1 MIKNYFTI
9 ALRNLWRS
17 KGFSFINILGLA
29 IGIATCLL
37 IVLYVLHELSY
48 DRYNEKADQI
58 VRVTFKG
65 KLNGESLTVAL
76 AAAPVAKTL
85 KNDFPEVLEATRLRH
100 NNSPFISYEDKTFKE
115 KSLAYVDS
123 NFFQVF
129 SIPFLKGD
137 PKTALIA
144 PKSLVLTLATARKYF
159 GHEDPI
165 GKVLLVGSQKE
176 AYQVTG
182 LIDKVPSN
190 SHFHMDL
197 FGSLSTLEEAKQN
210 FWFGINFNTYLVLPK
225 GYDYHQLEAKLP
237 QVVNNYMG
245 PDVQRFMG
253 VSLEEMRKK
262 GDEVGLFLQPLTDI
276 HLRSDYAFE
285 LEPGGDI
292 RYVYIFAAIAV
303 FVLLIACINF
313 MNLSTAGAAKRAKEV
328 GIRKVLGSVQSQLVR
343 QFLLESIL
351 MTLLA
356 LLLGI
361 GLMKLSLPLFNR
373 LTGKE
378 LDFAWWTN
386 PAVLLG
392 LLLFG
397 LLVGIISGSYPAFFL
412 SSFRPIAVLKG
423 KLTVGRESLG
433 LRSALVV
440 FQFFISIALMVCTV
454 TVYQQLQYMQSKK
467 LGYDTSQVLVIH
479 DSYALGSNEEV
490 LKKQLQAHPQVV
502 NASIS
507 GYVPVGDSY
516 NNNNL
521 FQPEDNPDR
530 NVAMRQYG
538 VDHDY
543 VPTLGM
549 EMALGRN
556 FSQDFPTDSSAAI
569 INEAA
574 VQLLGWGKDPLNKR
588 LITLVDEKGT
598 KRAFN
603 VIGVVKDFH
612 FESLHQKIGPLVMF
626 LGNNSGSLLV
636 KTNTRDIAGFLSALK
651 TKWNGF
657 SPKGPFAYSFL
668 DERRDAVYQAEKT
681 IGQTLSVF
689 AGLTIFIACLGLF
702 GLATFTAQQRIKE
715 IGIRKVLGA
724 GVTNLVLLL
733 SGDFLKLVGIAFVIA
748 TPVAWWA
755 MSQWLEDFAYR
766 ISIGWWVFA
775 IAGLAALLIALFT
788 VSYQAIKAAL
798 TNPVK
803 NLRTE

>member
-1 MIKNYFTI
+1 
-9 ALRNLWRS
+9 
-17 KGFSFINILGLA
+17 
-29 IGIATCLL
+29 
-37 IVLYVLHELSY
+37 
-48 DRYNEKADQI
+48 
-58 VRVTFKG
+58 
-65 KLNGESLTVAL
+65 
-76 AAAPVAKTL
+76 
-85 KNDFPEVLEATRLRH
+85 
-100 NNSPFISYEDKTFKE
+100 
-115 KSLAYVDS
+115 
-123 NFFQVF
+123 
-129 SIPFLKGD
+129 
-137 PKTALIA
+137 
-144 PKSLVLTLATARKYF
+144 
-159 GHEDPI
+159 
-165 GKVLLVGSQKE
+165 
-176 AYQVTG
+176 
-182 LIDKVPSN
+182 
-190 SHFHMDL
+190 
-197 FGSLSTLEEAKQN
+197 
-210 FWFGINFNTYLVLPK
+210 
-225 GYDYHQLEAKLP
+225 
-237 QVVNNYMG
+237 
-245 PDVQRFMG
+245 MG

-361 GLMKLSLPLFNR
+361 GLMKLSLPFFNR

-378 LDFAWWTN
+378 LDFAWWAN

-397 LLVGIISGSYPAFFL
+397 LLVGIMSGSYPAFFL

-467 LGYDTSQVLVIH
+467 LGYDTAQVLVIH

-556 FSQDFPTDSSAAI
+556 FSRDFPTDSSAAI

-574 VQLLGWGKDPLNKR
+574 VQLLGWGKAPLNKR
-588 LITLVDEKGT
+588 LITVVDEKGT

-636 KTNTRDIAGFLSALK
+636 KTNTRDIAGFLSSLK

-798 TNPVK
+798 SNPVK
-803 NLRTE
+803 SLRTE

>member
-1 MIKNYFTI
+1 
-9 ALRNLWRS
+9 
-17 KGFSFINILGLA
+17 
-29 IGIATCLL
+29 
-37 IVLYVLHELSY
+37 
-48 DRYNEKADQI
+48 
-58 VRVTFKG
+58 
-65 KLNGESLTVAL
+65 
-76 AAAPVAKTL
+76 
-85 KNDFPEVLEATRLRH
+85 
-100 NNSPFISYEDKTFKE
+100 
-115 KSLAYVDS
+115 
-123 NFFQVF
+123 
-129 SIPFLKGD
+129 
-137 PKTALIA
+137 
-144 PKSLVLTLATARKYF
+144 
-159 GHEDPI
+159 
-165 GKVLLVGSQKE
+165 
-176 AYQVTG
+176 
-182 LIDKVPSN
+182 
-190 SHFHMDL
+190 
-197 FGSLSTLEEAKQN
+197 
-210 FWFGINFNTYLVLPK
+210 
-225 GYDYHQLEAKLP
+225 
-237 QVVNNYMG
+237 
-245 PDVQRFMG
+245 
-253 VSLEEMRKK
+253 
-262 GDEVGLFLQPLTDI
+262 
-276 HLRSDYAFE
+276 
-285 LEPGGDI
+285 
-292 RYVYIFAAIAV
+292 
-303 FVLLIACINF
+303 
-313 MNLSTAGAAKRAKEV
+313 
-328 GIRKVLGSVQSQLVR
+328 
-343 QFLLESIL
+343 

-378 LDFAWWTN
+378 LDFAWWSN
-386 PAVLLG
+386 PTVLLG

-397 LLVGIISGSYPAFFL
+397 LLVGILSGSYPAFFL

-479 DSYALGSNEEV
+479 DSYALGNNEEV
-490 LKKQLQAHPQVV
+490 LKKQLQAHPQVI

-543 VPTLGM
+543 IPTLGM

-556 FSQDFPTDSSAAI
+556 FSKDFPTDSSAAI

-574 VQLLGWGKDPLNKR
+574 VQLLGWTKDPLNKR
-588 LITLVDEKGT
+588 LITVVDEKGT

-636 KTNTRDIAGFLSALK
+636 KTNTRDIAGFLSSLK
-651 TKWNGF
+651 AKWNGF

-668 DERRDAVYQAEKT
+668 DERREAVYQAEKT
-681 IGQTLSVF
+681 VGQTLSVF

-755 MSQWLEDFAYR
+755 MNQWLEDFAYR

-775 IAGLAALLIALFT
+775 TAGLAALLIALIT
-788 VSYQAIKAAL
+788 VSYQAVKAAL

-803 NLRTE
+803 SLRTE